1 MLDLYIKN
9 VKNYAHSNSKELH
22 DYRVNDITSIKVIQ
36 SVNQTQIQSDISFY
50 NDHLVNL
57 RYDLKNPQLKF
68 IIDERAVIELKPYE
82 TKYELLK
89 SLIDYAF
96 IKGYFEPNNGS
107 HICLKFNKELFG
119 YLRLS
124 GEEFYKI
131 HPFKEL
137 FFSNFNNFN
146 QIYTVDT

>member
-57 RYDLKNPQLKF
+57 RYDLNNPQLKF
-68 IIDERAVIELKPYE
+68 IIDERAVIELKPHE
-82 TKYELLK
+82 
-89 SLIDYAF
+89 I
-96 IKGYFEPNNGS
+96 
-107 HICLKFNKELFG
+107 
-119 YLRLS
+119 
-124 GEEFYKI
+124 
-131 HPFKEL
+131 
-137 FFSNFNNFN
+137 
-146 QIYTVDT
+146 